1 MLLAMT
7 PKQRESAP
15 LTVEMA
21 ERGEATA
28 AEASKPAETSNFPV
42 QTPVSASAQTP
53 PASGS
58 QMPGPP
64 LGRLMLGKPK
74 GTC

>member
-1 MLLAMT
+1 MT
-7 PKQRESAP
+7 PKERESAP

-28 AEASKPAETSNFPV
+28 AEASKPAEISSVPI
-42 QTPVSASAQTP
+42 QTPVSAPPQTP

-58 QMPGPP
+58 QMPVPP
-64 LGRLMLGKPK
+64 LRRLKVGKPK